1 MEITRTPAEMQ
12 ETAGRL
18 RRDGFRIGFVPTMG
32 YLHEGHLSLVRASK
46 ERTDKTVASI
56 FVNPA
61 QFGPNEDLDRYPR
74 DFERDLDMLASAKC
88 NIVFAPTNDGMYPE
102 GNRTF
107 VEVTGLQDG
116 LCGRTR
122 PGHFRG
128 VATVVTKLFNAV
140 QPHVAFFGQKDAQQ
154 AAVIRRLVRDLL
166 IPVDIVVCPIV
177 RESDG
182 LAMSSRNIYLSPSER
197 AQAPVLNRSLLEARA
212 MFDGGEKSAGA
223 LAHRIRDILAT
234 ADLGSVEYIEI
245 VDRDSLEPV
254 TELARP
260 ALVALAVYFGKT
272 RLIDNIVL
280 GEKGK

>member
-12 ETAGRL
+12 EAAGRL

-32 YLHEGHLSLVRASK
+32 YLHEGHISLVRASK

-61 QFGPNEDLDRYPR
+61 QFGPNEDFDRYPR
-74 DFERDLDMLASAKC
+74 DFERDLDMLAAAKC
-88 NIVFAPTNDGMYPE
+88 NIVFAPTTGAMYPE
-102 GNRTF
+102 GSRTF

-140 QPHVAFFGQKDAQQ
+140 QPHVAFFGKKDAQQ
-154 AAVIRRLVRDLL
+154 AAIIQRLVRDLL

-182 LAMSSRNIYLSPSER
+182 LAMSSRNAYLSPAER
-197 AQAPVLNRSLLEARA
+197 AQAPVLDRGLLEARA
-212 MFDGGEKSAGA
+212 MFDQGEKSSGA

-234 ADLGSVEYIEI
+234 ADLGRVDYIEI

-254 TELARP
+254 TEIASL
-260 ALVALAVYFGKT
+260 ALVAVAVYFGKT